1 MKPIYCSLVFL
12 ITALMTQNASAV
24 VLNVNG
30 SGILTGAQN
39 VDVAGVLY
47 DVEFQDNGSFSDIFS
62 VPPAYDVL
70 DSNSALIFSMA
81 LMQQVFLDDPQG
93 AFDSDPSLIRGCE
106 STTTNA
112 CIAVTPFKFSEF
124 GLQATIG
131 LFFASQAINYNSVLD
146 SAGNPPLVDGFRN
159 TAMSATTSF
168 TSFSGGVL
176 ADWTPSAVPIPATM
190 WLFGS
195 GLLGLIGMARRK
207 KA

>member
-47 DVEFQDNGSFSDIFS
+47 DVEFKDNGSFSDIFS

-81 LMQQVFLDDPQG
+81 LMQRCSWMILKER
-93 AFDSDPSLIRGCE
+93 LIL
-106 STTTNA
+106 
-112 CIAVTPFKFSEF
+112 TPALSEVANLP
-124 GLQATIG
+124 LQ
-131 LFFASQAINYNSVLD
+131 
-146 SAGNPPLVDGFRN
+146 
-159 TAMSATTSF
+159 M
-168 TSFSGGVL
+168 
-176 ADWTPSAVPIPATM
+176 PA
-190 WLFGS
+190 
-195 GLLGLIGMARRK
+195 
-207 KA
+207 